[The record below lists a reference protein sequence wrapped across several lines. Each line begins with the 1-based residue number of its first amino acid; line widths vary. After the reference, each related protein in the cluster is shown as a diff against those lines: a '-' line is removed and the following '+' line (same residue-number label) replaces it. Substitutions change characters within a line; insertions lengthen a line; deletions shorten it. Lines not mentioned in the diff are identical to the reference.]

1 MRVGLALLTHTN
13 VDSADCRVHC
23 ILCEATLQVKC
34 KQQQQ
39 QQQRQQYALHGQ
51 GRRVWLLGLANA
63 RHALAKYCGGVNS
76 KGKGGRRSSA
86 NRVLFAIIAC
96 CCVCAGPDNPSQ
108 PKCHNTTQFSH
119 QHQQHQ
125 HQQGDEEVVSAAG
138 AGAGIGAGAGPV
150 TGPLNKSQLIEF

>member
-1 MRVGLALLTHTN
+1 MGVALLTHTN

-39 QQQRQQYALHGQ
+39 QRQQQRQQQQYALHGQ

-63 RHALAKYCGGVNS
+63 RHALGKYCGGVNREA
-76 KGKGGRRSSA
+76 GRRGSA
-86 NRVLFAIIAC
+86 KRVLFAIIAC
-96 CCVCAGPDNPSQ
+96 WCVCAGPDNPSQ

-119 QHQQHQ
+119 QQQ
-125 HQQGDEEVVSAAG
+125 QQQQQRNEELVSAAGVGAG
-138 AGAGIGAGAGPV
+138 AGAGPA